1 MVLMVKF
8 HETFAT
14 HGRTKIKRDGEKG
27 SPPLLLMLSLVR
39 TMRASSLPGRTP
51 PFIPG
56 RGEHKL

>member
-27 SPPLLLMLSLVR
+27 PPLMLSLVR
-39 TMRASSLPGRTP
+39 TVRASSLPGRTP

>member
-27 SPPLLLMLSLVR
+27 PPPADVILSEDR
-39 TMRASSLPGRTP
+39 ESLQPAWQNTP
-51 PFIPG
+51 FHPW
-56 RGEHKL
+56 

>member
-14 HGRTKIKRDGEKG
+14 HGCTKIKGDGEKG
-27 SPPLLLMLSLVR
+27 PPLMLSLVK
-39 TMRASSLPGRTP
+39 TVRASSLPGRTP

-56 RGEHKL
+56 KGEHKL